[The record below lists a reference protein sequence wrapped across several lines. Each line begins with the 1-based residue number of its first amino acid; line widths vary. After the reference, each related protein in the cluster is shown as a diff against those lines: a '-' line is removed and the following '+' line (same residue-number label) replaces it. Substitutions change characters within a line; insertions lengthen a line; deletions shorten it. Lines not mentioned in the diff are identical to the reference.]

1 MTRSIEPA
9 STSVGWPP
17 PLELLLG
24 LLLELPLE
32 LLLGLLLELPLG
44 LPEGW
49 PAPRSLPEG

>member
-24 LLLELPLE
+24 LLLELPL
-32 LLLGLLLELPLG
+32 G